1 MYQFFESIKVKD
13 GVIYN
18 LSNHQ
23 DRVNRTLKN
32 FGISENKIALTEI
45 VKTVPIPKKSL
56 YKLRISYGLEGRFQH
71 EMIPYQYKKISKF
84 SLVDIKGQQYDFK
97 FENRAWI
104 NDALLQSGKD
114 EIMMHDAGFIKDSS
128 YANLVFFDGSK
139 WYTPAKPLLEGTQ
152 RAKLLKDG
160 IIQAKAIH
168 INELD
173 SFHSF
178 RLINAMMLWENSTEY
193 SISLISI
200 P

>member
-56 YKLRISYGLEGRFQH
+56 YKLRISYGLEGSFQH